1 MRKTLSDRG
10 VAALKP
16 RAQRYA
22 FPDPE
27 LTGHWVRVYPTGVK
41 SFCAV
46 TRDPRGKQIWTKLGN
61 ADVLS
66 IAEAREQA
74 RTVIKRVHAGLAAIE
89 PPADAFGAVA
99 GQWLKRHGEAK
110 GLRSLTQIKRLLN
123 VHVMPAW
130 GERPFV
136 GIRRSD
142 VAALLDGIEDKHGA
156 RQADLVL
163 TIVRS
168 IMNWHAT
175 RHDNYNPPIVRG
187 MRRQNPKD
195 TERERVLTDDELR
208 VIWKAAEASGTF
220 GAIIRMLL
228 LTAQRRTKVANM
240 KWSELSDDLYA
251 WTVPQETREKG
262 TGAALVLPDLA
273 HTIIATQ
280 PRFEGNEHVFAG
292 RGGGGFSGFSASKIT
307 FDAKLPSITERW
319 TLHDLR
325 RTARSLMSRAG
336 VLPKIA
342 ERVLGHA
349 TGGVEGIYD
358 RHRYDAEKADALR
371 KLAALIDGVVHPRAN
386 VTVMERPSKRR

>member
-16 RAQRYA
+16 RPQRYA

-27 LTGHWVRVYPTGVK
+27 LTGHWIRVYPSGVK
-41 SFCAV
+41 AYNAV
-46 TRDPRGKQIWTKLGN
+46 TRDPRGKQIWTKLGT

-66 IAEAREQA
+66 VAEAREQA
-74 RTVIKRVHAGLAAIE
+74 RTVIKRVHAGLAAVD
-89 PPADAFGAVA
+89 PPADAFEAVA

-110 GLRSLTQIKRLLN
+110 GLRSLAQIRRLLST
-123 VHVMPAW
+123 HVTPVW
-130 GERPFV
+130 GDRPFT

-142 VAALLDGIEDKHGA
+142 VARLLDAIEDKHGA

-168 IMNWHAT
+168 IMNWHAA
-175 RHDNYNPPIVRG
+175 RHDDFSPVVVRG

-195 TERERVLTDDELR
+195 HERERILTDDELR
-208 VIWKAAEASGTF
+208 AIWKMAETGGTF
-220 GAIIRMLL
+220 GALIRFLL
-228 LTAQRRTKVANM
+228 LSAQRRSKVANM

-251 WTVPQETREKG
+251 WTVPQDPREKG
-262 TGAALVLPDLA
+262 AGGVLVLPELA
-273 HTIIATQ
+273 QSIIAAQ
-280 PRFEGNEHVFAG
+280 PRFDGNPHVFAG
-292 RGGGGFSGFSASKIT
+292 RSGGGFSGFSASKIA

-325 RTARSLMSRAG
+325 RTARSLLARAG
-336 VLPKIA
+336 IVPHVA

-349 TGGVEGIYD
+349 VGGVAGIYD
-358 RHRYDAEKADALR
+358 RHRYETEKADALR

-386 VTVMERPSKRR
+386 VTVMKRR